1 MAAPTP
7 TAESASGSSGE
18 TMEETRILIIV
29 GDRTIEA
36 RLHDNPTARSLIDQ
50 LPLTLDFSDYGGQ
63 EVLAEPPSPLTMEG
77 APAGESAPAGT
88 IAGTPPAA

>member
-1 MAAPTP
+1 M
-7 TAESASGSSGE
+7 GD
-18 TMEETRILIIV
+18 TRIRITV

-77 APAGESAPAGT
+77 APAGESAPA
-88 IAGTPPAA
+88 APAATAAARLSREPRRATSAAPRACPCL